1 MVHDSIRWN
10 ISNEKCFEIIHNT
23 LIDILNEE
31 KLKILPLSQL
41 IERLNLR
48 TRIHRLHNN
57 KRYNKFSK
65 YLKHKHGGILKFIQY
80 YNFYEII
87 KTDKNIQIKLHNNLV
102 EKISENNKRI
112 TKDDDWI
119 MIGL

>member
-31 KLKILPLSQL
+31 RLKILPLSQL
-41 IERLNLR
+41 IERLNSR
-48 TRIHRLHNN
+48 TRIHRLHTN

-65 YLKHKHGGILKFIQY
+65 YLKYKYGGILNFIQY

-87 KTDKNIQIKLHNNLV
+87 KTNKNIQIKLHNNLV
-102 EKISENNKRI
+102 EKINENNKRI

-119 MIGL
+119 IIES